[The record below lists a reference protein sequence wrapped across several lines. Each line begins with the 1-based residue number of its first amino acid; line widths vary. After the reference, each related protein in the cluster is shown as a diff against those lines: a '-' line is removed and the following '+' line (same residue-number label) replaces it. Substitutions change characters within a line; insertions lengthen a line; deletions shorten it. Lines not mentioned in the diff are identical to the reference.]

1 MTMMLLA
8 LGLASNRAVVGAF
21 RPALALSFLSS
32 SSGPSQSRRKAVTVD
47 TYLSHVSRG
56 TRRMMSSDSSD
67 ESQKPGSAVDGSSRE
82 PGVDA
87 DADADA
93 KVDKKDKFAVY
104 RNNGNRRDQVF
115 SALSG
120 DGGIK
125 VTAATARN
133 LLNEMMM
140 QQTLTEIP
148 TEALGRTLICALLM
162 SNGIQEEQNVQI
174 TMNGMYL
181 YHVVLCFYNVMCGHA
196 RGSALICFAIL

>member
-21 RPALALSFLSS
+21 RPAVALSFL
-32 SSGPSQSRRKAVTVD
+32 SSGPSQSRRKSVTTVETG
-47 TYLSHVSRG
+47 TYLSHVSHG
-56 TRRMMSSDSSD
+56 SRRMMSSDSSD
-67 ESQKPGSAVDGSSRE
+67 ESQKAGSTVDGSAQE

-93 KVDKKDKFAVY
+93 VVDSNDKFAVY
-104 RNNGNRRDQVF
+104 RNGGNRRDQVF

-140 QQTLTEIP
+140 QQTLTEVP
-148 TEALGRTLICALLM
+148 TEALGRTVICALLM

-174 TMNGMYL
+174 TMNGM
-181 YHVVLCFYNVMCGHA
+181 
-196 RGSALICFAIL
+196 